1 MNGYNVG
8 PGDKAEIIGSVLGP
22 EGLSVKRI
30 VRVHANHPSGGE
42 YKNEFDEKYSNAA
55 NDLNDPRHYCPP
67 SPYEKEHTV
76 WGKIWPVT
84 CINGG
89 TFSDT
94 NGTLHTC
101 IDVPDQFLRK
111 IIETD
116 TDQSVERSQ
125 ELKVD

>member
-1 MNGYNVG
+1 MSYNVK

-22 EGLSVKRI
+22 SAPSIGRI
-30 VRVHANHPSGGE
+30 VRVHANHPGGE
-42 YKNEFDEKYSNAA
+42 YRNEMDEKYCNAA
-55 NDLNDPRHYCPP
+55 NDLNDPKHYCPP

-76 WGKIWPVT
+76 WGKIWPVS

-89 TFSDT
+89 TFSDI
-94 NGTLHTC
+94 NGNIHNC

-116 TDQSVERSQ
+116 TDSSKETTK
-125 ELKVD
+125 ELETE